1 MRIQV
6 LAIAVLIGLFSVG
19 CKKKKAEL
27 GVAPAFEDAEFSYA
41 PTAES
46 PNIIQF
52 TAVKSGS
59 IIVWDFGNGT
69 SAKGKT
75 ATAIYPLKGPYLVK
89 ITVFTKGG
97 SVTMN
102 KEITIAEDDLTLLS
116 SPDIVNLTG
125 GISGLGFKTWVI
137 DSSRAGH
144 FGVGPNPASAAGLV
158 PEYYSAKAFE
168 QREVNMYNDRYTFHL
183 KGFSYDMTTKGVVFI
198 DDLAAGDYPGSYP
211 SPADNYN
218 APLEDQLNENW
229 NIVEEDGIKYLST
242 TGKSFIGFYA
252 GTRSY
257 QILKLSENELSLVY
271 VDANAPLLWYLRL
284 VPLGYA
290 GIVDPGDGGG
300 EPVEP
305 EDTNTFALPIDFEII
320 KPVVSSFGESADS
333 IIPNPFKSGID
344 SSNFVLET
352 KKGIETW
359 AGLFINH
366 KGKLDFT
373 TKKSISLKV
382 YAPKTGDFMIKL
394 EDKASNNTIIKE
406 EIVSITKANEWVEIS
421 ADFSSTSPGLYDRI
435 TLIPA
440 WNEPNAGTFYLDDIE
455 QK

>member
-6 LAIAVLIGLFSVG
+6 LAIAVLIGLFSVS

-27 GVAPAFEDAEFSYA
+27 GVAPAFEDAEFTYA
-41 PTAES
+41 PSAES

-52 TAVKSGS
+52 TAAKSGS

-69 SAKGKT
+69 AAKGKT
-75 ATAIYPLKGPYLVK
+75 ARAIYPLKGSYLVK

-102 KEITIAEDDLTLLS
+102 KEITIAEDDLTLLG

-137 DSSRAGH
+137 DSSRDGH

-158 PEYYSAKAFE
+158 PEYYFAKAFE
-168 QREVNMYNDRYTFHL
+168 QREVDMYNDRYTFYL
-183 KGFSYDMTTKGVVFI
+183 EGFSFDMTTKGVVFI
-198 DDLAAGDYPGSYP
+198 DDLAVGDYPGSYP

-252 GTRSY
+252 GTRTY

-271 VDANAPLLWYLRL
+271 VDANATLLWYLRL

-290 GIVDPGDGGG
+290 GIVDTGDGSG
-300 EPVEP
+300 PVEP
-305 EDTNTFALPIDFEII
+305 ADTNTFALPIDFEII
-320 KPVVSSFGESADS
+320 KPIVTPFGESTDS
-333 IIPNPFKSGID
+333 IITNPFKSGID

-394 EDKASNNTIIKE
+394 EDKASKNTIIKE
-406 EIVSITKANEWVEIS
+406 MIVPITKANEWVEIS

-440 WNEPNAGTFYLDDIE
+440 WNDSNAGTFYIDDIE